1 MNFNS
6 VIPKNIKSFVDANR
20 QMIFFV
26 ARVMAIYFFWKFMV
40 WFLGEESQPIDERMW
55 PWLSHKWEI
64 FNDWVRIGLL
74 HTTSA
79 LFELFGYPNTIINN
93 YRLYVHNYARIG
105 VGNYCLGIQLW
116 IFFAA
121 LISSYPGY
129 WKKKIIYSII
139 GIIGINLINI
149 WRLSVLVF
157 AVKYYPQ
164 YVKFNHDYVFNVIVY
179 IFTFV
184 MWYYIVQKNKLA
196 KPEKK

>member
-1 MNFNS
+1 MNLNS
-6 VIPKNIKSFVDANR
+6 IIPKNIKSFVDTNR

-40 WFLGEESQPIDERMW
+40 WFLGEESHPIDERMW
-55 PWLSHKWEI
+55 PWLSDKWEI

-74 HTTSA
+74 YSTSA

-93 YRLYVHNYARIG
+93 YRLYVHNYALIG

-129 WKKKIIYSII
+129 WKKKLGYSLF
-139 GIIGINLINI
+139 GILCINI
-149 WRLSVLVF
+149 INILRLTLLVF
-157 AVKYYPQ
+157 AVKYFPEHIQ
-164 YVKFNHDYVFNVIVY
+164 FNHDYVFNVAVY
-179 IFTFV
+179 AFTFA
-184 MWYYIVQKNKLA
+184 MWYYIVQKDKL
-196 KPEKK
+196 EKKVS